1 MGQIINQTEKE
12 KSMKTIVVLLT
23 ALLLA
28 TGCGNKESAGETA
41 SDEPEIVMM
50 DESTSVGEL
59 PSILKEGLS
68 NKEQDEL
75 KKQIMP
81 ILDDGL
87 TPEQRFLNLRKDAE
101 AGNAE
106 AQNSL
111 GSMYFSGE
119 AISRD
124 AQGKVKDKDPETAAG
139 WFFRAAEQGHAG
151 AQFNL
156 GLLYFSGEGVTRDT
170 AKAVELFTKAAEQ
183 GNIDAQNNLG
193 VIYLM
198 GEGVK
203 QNTDKAIE
211 WFEKAA
217 EQGNEEAI
225 KNLEAVR
232 ASQQDSE
239 EAADKQK

>member
-1 MGQIINQTEKE
+1 
-12 KSMKTIVVLLT
+12 MKTIAVLLT

-28 TGCGNKESAGETA
+28 TGCGNKESGKTA
-41 SDEPEIVMM
+41 SDETEMELM

-59 PSILKEGLS
+59 PSVLKEGLS
-68 NKEQDEL
+68 DKEQDEL

-87 TPEQRFLNLRKDAE
+87 TPEQRFLNLRKNAE
-101 AGNAE
+101 AGDAE

-124 AQGKVKDKDPETAAG
+124 AQGKAKDRDPAVAAG

-156 GLLYFSGEGVTRDT
+156 GLLYFSGEGVEKDT
-170 AKAVELFTKAAEQ
+170 AEAVELFTKSAEQ

-232 ASQQDSE
+232 ASQSDPKG
-239 EAADKQK
+239 AADKQK

>member
-1 MGQIINQTEKE
+1 
-12 KSMKTIVVLLT
+12 MKLTVVLLT

-28 TGCGNKESAGETA
+28 TGCGNKESTGKSST
-41 SDEPEIVMM
+41 DEPEIVLM
-50 DESTSVGEL
+50 DESTSLGEL

-68 NKEQDEL
+68 STEQDEL
-75 KKQIMP
+75 KKKIMP
-81 ILDDGL
+81 TMDDGL
-87 TPEQRFLNLRKDAE
+87 TPEQRFLNLRKEAE
-101 AGNAE
+101 AGNAD

-111 GSMYFSGE
+111 GSMFFSGE

-139 WFFRAAEQGHAG
+139 WFFRAAEQGHAD

-156 GLLYFSGEGVTRDT
+156 ALLYFTGEGVSKDT
-170 AKAVELFTKAAEQ
+170 AKAIELFTKSAKQ

-198 GEGVK
+198 GEGVG
-203 QNTDKAIE
+203 QNTATAIE

-217 EQGNEEAI
+217 AQGNEEAI

-232 ASQQDSE
+232 ASQE
-239 EAADKQK
+239 APKEAADRKK

>member
-1 MGQIINQTEKE
+1 
-12 KSMKTIVVLLT
+12 MKTIAVLLT
-23 ALLLA
+23 TLLLV
-28 TGCGNKESAGETA
+28 TGCGNKESTDKTA
-41 SDEPEIVMM
+41 TDESEIILM

-59 PSILKEGLS
+59 PAILKEGLS
-68 NKEQDEL
+68 EKEQDEL

-111 GSMYFSGE
+111 GSMYFSGD

-124 AQGKVKDKDPETAAG
+124 AQGKIKDRDPEAAAG
-139 WFFRAAEQGHAG
+139 WFFRAAEQGYAD

-156 GLLYFSGEGVTRDT
+156 GLLYFSGEGVTKDT

-193 VIYLM
+193 VIYLV

-203 QNTDKAIE
+203 QNTDKAIK

-217 EQGNEEAI
+217 AQGNEDAI

-232 ASQQDSE
+232 ASQQAPKE
-239 EAADKQK
+239 TADKQK